1 MRNLV
6 RVRWQ
11 LKNTLLADTLMAWV
25 SSMREQSMPEFNYI
39 KIPLNRKHIRLY
51 FSLALS
57 RWKLVSFHHDVI
69 FLRYF
74 CSIAG
79 KKGMTWTLFCDEQ
92 TSTPLYIN
100 FAIVLTVTMSGKT
113 TENVEVAINSANFD
127 TVKRWTG
134 SGAVRNSCLTATFS
148 KVEKWVD
155 RRRGGYLQPNLDRR
169 LFWMTPYEQ
178 EDFRG
183 CYLARRTFEAFKSL
197 IGLISYLDGF
207 D

>member
-11 LKNTLLADTLMAWV
+11 LKNTLLADTLMALV

-39 KIPLNRKHIRLY
+39 KIPLNRKHIRLN

-100 FAIVLTVTMSGKT
+100 FAIVLTVTMSRKT
-113 TENVEVAINSANFD
+113 TENVEVANFD

-134 SGAVRNSCLTATFS
+134 PGAIRNSCLKTIFS

-155 RRRGGYLQPNLDRR
+155 RRRRGVLQRNLDWR
-169 LFWMTPYEQ
+169 LFWMTPYE
-178 EDFRG
+178 
-183 CYLARRTFEAFKSL
+183 
-197 IGLISYLDGF
+197 
-207 D
+207 